1 MLDGGP
7 PRGVKV
13 GQGQGRGLETA
24 EITGDRWPR
33 RWNERATDPTM
44 LQAALALILLLLL
57 PAVADAQKRRDGAAA
72 GAAREFRDCPDCPTM
87 VLVPAGEFMMGSP
100 PSERGR
106 NPDEGPQRK
115 VVFAQPFAAGKHE
128 ITFAQWDACVAEA
141 GCTHKPGDNGWG
153 RGKRPV
159 INVSW
164 NDARQFVAWLAKKT
178 GKPYRLLTEAEWE
191 YAARGTTKAV
201 DRQPPFSTGPTINY
215 SQANFDANFVYGVGA
230 KAGIYRQKTLD
241 VGSLRANAF
250 GLNDMHGNVWE
261 WVEDCYKDSYA
272 GAPTDGSAV
281 TSRTCTLN
289 ILRGGAWN
297 YYPQLLRSAY
307 RYASAPGVR
316 TENAGFRV
324 ALSMQ

>member
-1 MLDGGP
+1 VLAEAVKKIVGP
-7 PRGVKV
+7 TLPVV
-13 GQGQGRGLETA
+13 IA
-24 EITGDRWPR
+24 VV
-33 RWNERATDPTM
+33 
-44 LQAALALILLLLL
+44 LLLLFPL
-57 PAVADAQKRRDGAAA
+57 SAAEAQQKSSRAGEVAGPRDVL
-72 GAAREFRDCPDCPTM
+72 RDCAVCPEM
-87 VLVPAGEFMMGSP
+87 VVVPAGEFMMGSP
-100 PSERGR
+100 PTERGR

-115 VVFAQPFAAGKHE
+115 VTFAQPFAAGKYE
-128 ITFAQWDACVAEA
+128 VTFAQWDACVAEA
-141 GCTHKPGDNGWG
+141 GCTHQPGDNDWG

-164 NDARQFVAWLAKKT
+164 SDARQYAGWLAKKT

-191 YAARGTTKAV
+191 YAARGTTKV
-201 DRQPPFSTGPTINY
+201 TDRQSPFSTGPTIHS
-215 SQANFDANFVYGVGA
+215 SQANYDSNFVYGTGA
-230 KAGIYRQKTLD
+230 KMGVYRQKTLD
-241 VGSLRANAF
+241 VGSFKPNAF

-281 TSRTCTLN
+281 TSRNCTLN

-324 ALSMQ
+324 ARSMQ

>member
-1 MLDGGP
+1 MLAKAVLK
-7 PRGVKV
+7 RV
-13 GQGQGRGLETA
+13 E
-24 EITGDRWPR
+24 
-33 RWNERATDPTM
+33 PT
-44 LQAALALILLLLL
+44 LRIAIAFLLLILFQLS
-57 PAVADAQKRRDGAAA
+57 VAEAQQKGSRAGDAA
-72 GAAREFRDCPDCPTM
+72 GPKDAFRDCADCPEM
-87 VLVPAGEFMMGSP
+87 VVVPAGEFMMGSP

-115 VVFAQPFAAGKHE
+115 VTIARPFAAGKYE
-128 ITFAQWDACVAEA
+128 VTFAQWDACLAGA
-141 GCTHKPGDNGWG
+141 GCTHKPDDNNWG

-164 NDARQFVAWLAKKT
+164 NDAQQFVGWLAKKT

-191 YAARGTTKAV
+191 YAARGTTKAI
-201 DRQPPFSTGPTINY
+201 DRLPPFSTGPTINPN
-215 SQANFDANFVYGVGA
+215 QANYDGNFIYGAGA
-230 KAGIYRQKTLD
+230 KMGIYRQKTVD
-241 VGSLRANAF
+241 VGSFKSNAF

-281 TSRTCTLN
+281 KASSCKLN

-307 RYASAPGVR
+307 RYASTPSVR
-316 TENAGFRV
+316 VENAGFRV
-324 ALSMQ
+324 ARSM

>member
-1 MLDGGP
+1 MPAKPVKRMVDPTL
-7 PRGVKV
+7 RGVIAFV
-13 GQGQGRGLETA
+13 
-24 EITGDRWPR
+24 
-33 RWNERATDPTM
+33 
-44 LQAALALILLLLL
+44 LLLLSQRSG
-57 PAVADAQKRRDGAAA
+57 AEAQQKGSRAGEVAGPKDA
-72 GAAREFRDCPDCPTM
+72 FRDCAACPEM
-87 VLVPAGEFMMGSP
+87 VMVPAGEFIMGSP

-115 VVFAQPFAAGKHE
+115 VTFARPFAAGKYE
-128 ITFAQWDACVAEA
+128 VTFAQWDACVAEA

-153 RGKRPV
+153 RGKRPI

-164 NDARQFVAWLAKKT
+164 NDAQQFVGWLVKKT
-178 GKPYRLLTEAEWE
+178 SKPYRLLTEAEWE
-191 YAARGTTKAV
+191 YAARGTTKAT
-201 DRQPPFSTGPTINY
+201 DPQSPFSTGPTINY
-215 SQANFDANFVYGVGA
+215 SQANYDANFVYGVGA
-230 KAGIYRQKTLD
+230 KMGVYRQKTLD
-241 VGSLRANAF
+241 VGSFKPNAF

-272 GAPTDGSAV
+272 RAPTDGSAV
-281 TSRTCTLN
+281 TSRKCMLN

-324 ALSMQ
+324 ARSMQ